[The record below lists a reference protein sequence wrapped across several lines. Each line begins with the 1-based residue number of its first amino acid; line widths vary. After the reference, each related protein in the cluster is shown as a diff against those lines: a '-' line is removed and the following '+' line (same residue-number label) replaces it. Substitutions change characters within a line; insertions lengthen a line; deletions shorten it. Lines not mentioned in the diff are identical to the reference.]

1 MTQSPPIDRS
11 DAWRALRDHRASFAG
26 IDLRDL
32 FDADPERGQRFCASA
47 ARIHFDY
54 AKNPCTATTLDLLER
69 LAHAAALPQQIAALF
84 AGAAVNRSE
93 QRAAL
98 HPALRG
104 DAADPAIGAE
114 IARSREQML
123 ALARAL
129 RAGAV
134 RGATGSVITDVVHL
148 GIGGSD
154 LGPRL
159 AVSAFAERVAPAPR
173 VHFAANLDS
182 SALAA
187 ALSRCAPEST
197 LFVLASKSFS
207 TLETLSNASLARAW
221 LAAGG
226 VPADGFEKH
235 FAAITSRPERAR
247 AWGVAD
253 DHILT
258 LGEWVGGR
266 YSLWSAMGLPIAVA
280 LGPEVFAELLAGAAA
295 MDRHFRTA
303 PLRANLPA
311 LHGLLSV
318 WQINFW
324 ERGTRA
330 VLPYVHGLRHL
341 PDYLQ
346 QLMMESLGKR
356 VDQDGSALDFA
367 TGAVIWGS
375 EETNGQH
382 SFHQLLLQG
391 TQVVPADFIVTA
403 APHCDPDAHRLLYAN
418 CLAQSRVLMLGQEG
432 AALEAELRAAG
443 RSDGEAAF
451 LAHHREVPGNCPS
464 NTLVLAALDPV
475 CLGALVAFY
484 EHSVFV
490 QSAIWGINAFDQW
503 GVELGKQAASAIGAA
518 LAGGDASV
526 YDSSTRALM
535 AHWNRAELPVD

>member
-1 MTQSPPIDRS
+1 MTQRLPIDRS
-11 DAWRALRDHRASFAG
+11 EAWRALRDHRASLAG
-26 IDLRDL
+26 THLRDL
-32 FDADPERGQRFCASA
+32 FAADPERGRRFCASA
-47 ARIHFDY
+47 ARIHLDY
-54 AKNPCTATTLDLLER
+54 SKNPCTATTLDLLER
-69 LAHAAALPQQIAALF
+69 LAHAAELPQQIAALF
-84 AGAAVNRSE
+84 AGEAVNRSE

-98 HPALRG
+98 HPALRA

-159 AVSAFAERVAPAPR
+159 VVSAFAERVAAVPR

-187 ALSRCAPEST
+187 ALSRCAAEST
-197 LFVLASKSFS
+197 LFVLASKSLS
-207 TLETLSNASLARAW
+207 TLETLSNAHLARDW

-226 VPADGFEKH
+226 IPADKFDKH
-235 FAAITSRPERAR
+235 FAAITSKPERAR

-253 DHILT
+253 DRILT

-280 LGPEVFAELLAGAAA
+280 LGPEVCAELLAGAAA

-303 PLRANLPA
+303 PLRANLPM
-311 LHGLLSV
+311 LHGLLCV

-356 VDQDGSALDFA
+356 VAQDGSALDFA

-391 TQVVPADFIVTA
+391 TQAVPADFIITA
-403 APHCDPDAHRLLYAN
+403 APHCDPESHRLLYAN
-418 CLAQSRVLMLGQEG
+418 CLAQSRVLMLGQDA

-443 RSDGEAAF
+443 RSAAEAAF
-451 LAHHREVPGNCPS
+451 LARHREVPGNCPS
-464 NTLVLAALDPV
+464 NTLVLAAQEPA
-475 CLGALVAFY
+475 CLGALLALY

-503 GVELGKQAASAIGAA
+503 GVELGKQAATAIGAA
-518 LAGGDASV
+518 LAGGDASA

-535 AHWNRAELPVD
+535 AHWNRAELLAD